1 MKIGLSIISLL
12 VVLAIQ
18 SCQVSV
24 KTGQD
29 IRIENAIKEVSINN
43 NCELNYNPLEDGNLT
58 VSFVKDKT
66 HDFFMGKVAMDI
78 HEALLKEYVNI
89 KSLTL
94 VNSKNKKDYLKI
106 DIDILEKTVILKEKS
121 KNYINLLKE
130 NDQYFYNLFYDEIK
144 DQLTYS
150 DFQNLLEENMKD
162 NYNEFDGFLYVKEA
176 KNECFYFKW
185 ENKSEAIMVC
195 LNYNLNDS
203 IVYGLQFEK

>member
-1 MKIGLSIISLL
+1 MKIGISIISLL
-12 VVLAIQ
+12 VVLTIQ

-43 NCELNYNPLEDGNLT
+43 YCELNYNPLEDGNLT

-94 VNSKNKKDYLKI
+94 VNSKNKKYL
-106 DIDILEKTVILKEKS
+106 
-121 KNYINLLKE
+121 
-130 NDQYFYNLFYDEIK
+130 YNLFYDEIK
-144 DQLTYS
+144 NQLNYS
-150 DFQNLLEENMKD
+150 DFQNLLKENMKD
-162 NYNEFDGFLYVKEA
+162 SYNEFNGFLFVKEA
-176 KNECFYFKW
+176 KNEYFYFRW